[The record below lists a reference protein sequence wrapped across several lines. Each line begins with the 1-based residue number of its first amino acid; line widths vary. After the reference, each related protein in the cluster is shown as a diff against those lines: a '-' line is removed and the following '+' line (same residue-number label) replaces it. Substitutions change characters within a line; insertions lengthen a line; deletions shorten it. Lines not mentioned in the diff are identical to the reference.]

1 MAGIRRMGSP
11 SRAGLLAAAV
21 LVALELAGAPSAQV
35 AYAAAGT
42 ATCEGTSII
51 TYTPGLTEVPRPI
64 HYDETDLFSVC
75 VSTGATLTNGV
86 ALASADV
93 IGTCTG
99 LPIVLRDPAY
109 TIAWNNGQ
117 SSTIDLIF
125 TDAIVGGTEQVTGTG
140 TVTAGEFQAG
150 NATIVWHYPVL
161 TPGQCFTA
169 QGVTSQTGNLTA
181 QITLP

>member
-1 MAGIRRMGSP
+1 V
-11 SRAGLLAAAV
+11 AAAA
-21 LVALELAGAPSAQV
+21 LVALALAFAPSSRI
-35 AYAAAGT
+35 AYAAAGA

-64 HYDETDLFSVC
+64 HYDETDLFSAC
-75 VSTGATLTNGV
+75 ESTDASLTNGV

-99 LPIVLRDPAY
+99 LPIVLRDPGY
-109 TIAWNNGQ
+109 TITWNNGL

-125 TDAIVGGTEQVTGTG
+125 TDAIVDGTEQVTGTG
-140 TVTAGEFQAG
+140 TVTAGEFQNG
-150 NATIVWHYPVL
+150 NATIVWDYPVL
-161 TPGQCFTA
+161 TPAQCFTA

-181 QITLP
+181 QITLS